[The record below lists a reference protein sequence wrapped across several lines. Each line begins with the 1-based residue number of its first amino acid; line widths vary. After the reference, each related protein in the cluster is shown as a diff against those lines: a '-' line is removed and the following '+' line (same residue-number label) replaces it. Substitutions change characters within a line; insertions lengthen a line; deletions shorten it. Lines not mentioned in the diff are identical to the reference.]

1 MNTSVVLTTTVHL
14 VSPTGDGRTATE
26 AELPSVPVPVSLLFE
41 QADPFA
47 VHMTFTTA
55 PGREVRWV
63 FARDLL
69 RDGLLKPTGDGDVR
83 IWPRPDGA
91 PSDGVPQDVVFL
103 ELSSPSGQARFETSA
118 TTIARFLDQTLA
130 LVPSGSESPL
140 VDVDAAL
147 TALLAP
153 DER

>member
-1 MNTSVVLTTTVHL
+1 MKTSVATTTTVHL
-14 VSPTGDGRTATE
+14 VSPTGNGRRATV
-26 AELPSVPVPVSLLFE
+26 AETPSVPVPVRLLFE

-55 PGREVRWV
+55 PGRDVSWV

-69 RDGLLKPTGDGDVR
+69 LDGLLRPVGDGDVR
-83 IWPRPDGA
+83 IWPGPGGATSDGA
-91 PSDGVPQDVVFL
+91 PQDVVFL
-103 ELSSPSGQARFETSA
+103 ELSSPSGRARFEASA

-130 LVPSGSESPL
+130 LVPSGAESSL

-147 TALLAP
+147 KALLAP
-153 DER
+153 NER

>member
-1 MNTSVVLTTTVHL
+1 MNTSVALTTTVHL
-14 VSPTGDGRTATE
+14 VSPTSNGGGATE
-26 AELPSVPVPVSLLFE
+26 SEKPSVPVPVRLEFE
-41 QADPFA
+41 QTDPYA

-69 RDGLLKPTGDGDVR
+69 LDGLLRPAGDGDVR
-83 IWPRPDGA
+83 IWPSPRGA
-91 PSDGVPQDVVFL
+91 TSDGGSRDVVLL

-118 TTIARFLDQTLA
+118 TTIAHFLDQTLA
-130 LVPSGSESPL
+130 LVPSGTESAL

-147 TALLAP
+147 AALLAP
-153 DER
+153 NEH